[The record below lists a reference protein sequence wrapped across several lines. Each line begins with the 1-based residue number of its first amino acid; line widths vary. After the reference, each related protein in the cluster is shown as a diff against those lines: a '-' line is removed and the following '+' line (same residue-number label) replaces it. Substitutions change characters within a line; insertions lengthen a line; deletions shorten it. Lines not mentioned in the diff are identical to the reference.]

1 MTAPGHATPGGVS
14 PPHPIAAVWRMP
26 AAPVPVA
33 EAAAAAVWRV
43 RLLGGF
49 EIDDGRRRL
58 TRLRSRASMALL
70 ARLAMEPGRDHA
82 RDELATLLWPEAS
95 EERGRSRL
103 RQTLSLL
110 RAVLEPAGTPPVLQA
125 DRWVLRVRPGALWCD
140 VRAFESA
147 LAQRELVAARA
158 LYRGELLPGLV
169 NEWLEDERRRLAARA
184 EGLAALGP
192 APAPRAPLHVV
203 PLAAT
208 RRDRED
214 PFERPADGMVDVP
227 VTARPP
233 VPGDAVFGLDA
244 ALEGLHRR
252 MADRRLITVVGPG
265 GIGKTRLVVQA
276 CGTPVPT
283 GPVRFVDVGGLRS
296 AGQLLRRLRAVLRVP
311 GGPLGLERLADRL
324 GPAPGTLVLD
334 GCEALDDDARGLLA
348 AALQRLPALRCVI
361 TSRCPLG
368 LPGEHLLRL
377 APLPLPQPTGDAD
390 TGADTDTDANAGA
403 GADAGLAALASQPA
417 MALFVDRAR
426 GVRPEF
432 RLHRGN
438 AGALVALLHHLDGW
452 PLAIELAAAQMRLT
466 NPAMLL
472 AGFAPTASLAGGAD
486 DGLALLARRGART
499 AADARHANLAAVL
512 DDSLQLLDDA
522 SLALLRRLAA
532 HAGDVSMAEAHA
544 MAGPDSAGRQ
554 RLATLLDHGWLQP
567 VDALGGPP
575 AYRLG
580 SLVRRR
586 LAGLA
591 PWPGGIGR
599 SAPDGPRV

>member
-1 MTAPGHATPGGVS
+1 MTAPGHATPRGVAAS
-14 PPHPIAAVWRMP
+14 HPIAAVWRMS

-33 EAAAAAVWRV
+33 EAAAAVWRV

-203 PLAAT
+203 PLAPT
-208 RRDRED
+208 RRDREV
-214 PFERPADGMVDVP
+214 PFEPFVDAVVDVP

-276 CGTPVPT
+276 CGSPAPT

-311 GGPLGLERLADRL
+311 GGPLGLERLANRL

-368 LPGEHLLRL
+368 LPGEHLLHM

-390 TGADTDTDANAGA
+390 TGADTD
-403 GADAGLAALASQPA
+403 ADAGLAALASQPA

-438 AGALVALLHHLDGW
+438 AGALVALLHHLDGS

-472 AGFAPTASLAGGAD
+472 ARFAPPASHAGGAD

-532 HAGDVSMAEAHA
+532 HPGDVPMAEALA

-567 VDALGGPP
+567 ADAAGGPP
-575 AYRLG
+575 SCRPG

-586 LAGLA
+586 LAGLP
-591 PWPGGIGR
+591 PWPGGISR